1 MYIGHFSRHCVCV
14 SEVGQIT
21 SSKQTFTHATM
32 TPIYYE
38 DLEPGRVF
46 VSPGR
51 TITEADLTQFAMV
64 SGDWHPIHTN
74 TEYARQTPF
83 GQRIVH
89 GPFGIA
95 IALGL
100 FGRLGGFED
109 TAIALLDLSAWKF
122 VLPMFIGDTIH
133 LEMRIAGRRLASDGR
148 RGIVDRHMK
157 LIRQDGAVVQDGH
170 AGLMIACRESK
181 KG

>member
-1 MYIGHFSRHCVCV
+1 M
-14 SEVGQIT
+14 T
-21 SSKQTFTHATM
+21 SL
-32 TPIYYE
+32 YYE

-51 TITEADLTQFAMV
+51 TITEADLTQFAMI
-64 SGDWHPIHTN
+64 SGDWHPIHTDA
-74 TEYARQTPF
+74 EYARKSQF

-109 TAIALLDLSAWKF
+109 TAIALLDLREWKF
-122 VLPMFIGDTIH
+122 SLPMFIGDTIH
-133 LEMRIAGRRLASDGR
+133 LEMHIADRRLTRDGR
-148 RGIVDRHMK
+148 RGIIDRHMK
-157 LIRQDGAVVQDGH
+157 LIRQDGMVVQEGH
-170 AGLMIACRESK
+170 AGLMIVCREAV
-181 KG
+181 KGKE